1 MVIQGC
7 KQVSAG
13 TAAPNGTMPTGMT
26 KIGKVYKDS
35 FEIVQDKPDKN
46 QHYEEGQLFAVAT
59 IFEGKTIGIKFE
71 LIADAVSILELIG
84 GETTAGAWGIN
95 ESKQFEK
102 AIKVETEQGMDITIP
117 NGVGVATLIG
127 KLTKKDLLR
136 VAVEM
141 DPQAVSA
148 GKAFNI
154 IPKVE

>member
-1 MVIQGC
+1 MIIQGC
-7 KQVSAG
+7 KQVSIG
-13 TAAPNGTMPTGMT
+13 TAAANGTMPAQLA

-35 FEIVQDKPDKN
+35 FEIIQDKAEKTP
-46 QHYEEGQLFAVAT
+46 HYEEGKLFAAAT
-59 IFEGKTIGIKFE
+59 VFEGKSIGIKFE
-71 LIADAVSILELIG
+71 LIADAVEILELIG

-95 ESKQFEK
+95 ESIQFEN
-102 AIKVETEQGMDITIP
+102 AVKVETEQGMDITIP
-117 NGVGVATLIG
+117 NAVGVATLIG

-154 IPKVE
+154 IPKV